1 MQTWAEW
8 VHPPTADRIL
18 SVDPKPPVLVGIE
31 RHRLAVTLQIR
42 RCRCKIIEGTFALDK
57 LQMHQAAGGVVDE
70 DEQGALWP
78 PSLEPPVFRTVDLDQ
93 FAQAI
98 AAIPRL
104 MNSLQPGPAILP

>member
-1 MQTWAEW
+1 MIKSPMNNA
-8 VHPPTADRIL
+8 
-18 SVDPKPPVLVGIE
+18 S
-31 RHRLAVTLQIR
+31 HRRESRLCCHRAQR
-42 RCRCKIIEGTFALDK
+42 GCRGKIIEGTFALDK

-93 FAQAI
+93 LAQAI

-104 MNSLQPGPAILP
+104 MNRLQPGPAILP